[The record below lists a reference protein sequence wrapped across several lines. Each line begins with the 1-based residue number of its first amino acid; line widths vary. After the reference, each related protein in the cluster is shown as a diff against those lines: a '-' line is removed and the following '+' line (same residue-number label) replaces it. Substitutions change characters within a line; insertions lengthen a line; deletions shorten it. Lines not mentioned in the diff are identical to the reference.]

1 MLETPKHKH
10 KSTKQKSYADGKIL
24 QDVTDGVGVVTFNN
38 PGKRNAMSLDM
49 WEGLGHALTELRD
62 DEDVR
67 VVILVGAGDKAFV
80 SGADI
85 SQFEKT
91 RHNAAASEEYSRRSA
106 AQRALLADYPKPTIS
121 CIRGFC
127 LGGGMQVAMLTDIRI
142 ASQDS
147 QFGIPAAKLGIAYGY
162 DGLRHLVSLVG
173 PSWARLIMYTGMK
186 IDSAEA
192 LRIGLVDRVM
202 PNGELWDATL
212 EIARTISGN
221 APLAIQAAKITI
233 AQVLKDPAARDMDAI
248 KKIGS
253 ACMDSEDFREGRQA
267 FMEKRK
273 PKFKG
278 R

>member
-1 MLETPKHKH
+1 MLDVTATE
-10 KSTKQKSYADGKIL
+10 KSFADGKIL
-24 QDVTDGVGVVTFNN
+24 KTITEGVGVITFNN
-38 PGKRNAMSLDM
+38 PEKRNAMSLEM
-49 WEGLGHALTELRD
+49 WEGVGQALTELRD
-62 DEDVR
+62 DENVR

-91 RHNAAASEEYSRRSA
+91 RHNAAASEEYSKKSD
-106 AQRALLADYPKPTIS
+106 AQRALLANFPKPTIS

-142 ASQDS
+142 ASENS

-173 PSWARLIMYTGMK
+173 PSWARLIMYTGMR
-186 IDSAEA
+186 IESQEA
-192 LRIGLVDRVM
+192 LRIGLVDRVVAD
-202 PNGELWDATL
+202 GELWNATMD
-212 EIARTISGN
+212 IAHTISAN

-233 AQVLKDPAARDMDAI
+233 VQVLKDPSARDMDAI
-248 KKIGS
+248 KKIGM
-253 ACMDSEDFREGRQA
+253 ACMDSEDFREGRRA

-273 PKFKG
+273 PQFKG
-278 R
+278 K

>member
-1 MLETPKHKH
+1 MLDVPN
-10 KSTKQKSYADGKIL
+10 TKQSYADGKITKEI
-24 QDVTDGVGVVTFNN
+24 TDAVGVVTFNN
-38 PGKRNAMSLDM
+38 PDKRNAMSLDM
-49 WEGLGHALTELRD
+49 WEGLGLALTELRD
-62 DEDVR
+62 DDNVR
-67 VVILVGAGDKAFV
+67 VVILHGAGDKAFV

-91 RHNAAASEEYSRRSA
+91 RHNAAASEEYSKKSA

-121 CIRGFC
+121 CIRGYC

-142 ASQDS
+142 AAQDS
-147 QFGIPAAKLGIAYGY
+147 TFGIPAAKLGIAYGY

-202 PNGELWDATL
+202 PNEELWGATM

-233 AQVLKDPAARDMDAI
+233 AQVLKDPADRDMDAI
-248 KKIGS
+248 KKIGM
-253 ACMDSEDFREGRQA
+253 ACMDSEDFREGRRA

-273 PKFKG
+273 PQFKG
-278 R
+278 K

>member
-1 MLETPKHKH
+1 MLDVPKNNE
-10 KSTKQKSYADGKIL
+10 KSHADGKIL
-24 QDVTDGVGVVTFNN
+24 RSVSDGVGVITFNN
-38 PGKRNAMSLDM
+38 PEKRNAMSLEM
-49 WEGLGHALTELRD
+49 WEGLGSALIELRD
-62 DEDVR
+62 NPDVR
-67 VVILVGAGDKAFV
+67 VVIMTGAGDKAFV

-91 RHNAAASEEYSRRSA
+91 RHNAAASEEYSRRSE
-106 AQRALLADYPKPTIS
+106 AQRALLANYPKPVIA

-127 LGGGMQVAMLTDIRI
+127 LGGGMQVAMLADIRI
-142 ASQDS
+142 ASDNS

-173 PSWARLIMYTGMK
+173 PSWARLIMYTGMR

-192 LRIGLVDRVM
+192 VRIGLVDRVL
-202 PNGELWDATL
+202 PDAELWDATM

-221 APLAIQAAKITI
+221 APLAIKAAKITI
-233 AQVLKDPAARDMDAI
+233 AEVLKDESKRDMAAI
-248 KKIGS
+248 KAVGTD
-253 ACMDSEDFREGRQA
+253 CMDSADFREGRQA

-273 PKFKG
+273 PKFQG

>member
-1 MLETPKHKH
+1 MAMLDVPKANET
-10 KSTKQKSYADGKIL
+10 SFAEGKIL
-24 QDVTDGVGVVTFNN
+24 KTITEGVGVVTINN
-38 PGKRNAMSLDM
+38 PDKRNAMSLEM
-49 WEGLGHALTELRD
+49 WEGLGRALTELRD
-62 DEDVR
+62 DDDVR
-67 VVILVGAGDKAFV
+67 VVILVGAGDKAFI

-91 RHNAAASEEYSRRSA
+91 RQNAAASEEYSKKSE
-106 AQRALLADYPKPTIS
+106 AQRALLGNYPKPTIS

-142 ASQDS
+142 ASENS

-173 PSWARLIMYTGMK
+173 PSWARLIMYTGMR
-186 IDSAEA
+186 IDSKEA
-192 LRIGLVDRVM
+192 LRIGLVDRVVAD
-202 PNGELWDATL
+202 GELWDATM

-248 KKIGS
+248 KKIS
-253 ACMDSEDFREGRQA
+253 TACMDSEDFREGRRA

-273 PKFKG
+273 PQFKG
-278 R
+278 K